1 MTELDI
7 IDTSWI
13 DEFEKEEEE
22 YLNYYN
28 ENITYLNICYIY
40 INIES
45 EIYKIKEEKFNLSK
59 DNCLQKNELIKLI
72 KDNIVLDNNK
82 YSLLLLLKYNILL
95 VPNEL
100 KSFLKNKNINNSNY
114 LTSIVNIED
123 INFEK
128 TITMFHDINSLF
140 IVFYKKP
147 NLIAI
152 KNLNTNLISNTNTNN
167 NNNNKTKKV
176 FLNKLLISKSKKL
189 NKTIKKTT

>member
-1 MTELDI
+1 MSESESELNNLDI
-7 IDTSWI
+7 IDTTWI
-13 DEFEKEEEE
+13 DEFEKEEKD

-40 INIES
+40 VNIDS
-45 EIYKIKEEKFNLSK
+45 EIYKIKEEKITLSK
-59 DNCLQKNELIKLI
+59 ENCLQKNELIGLI
-72 KDNIVLDNNK
+72 KNNIILNGSK

-95 VPNEL
+95 VPTEL
-100 KSFLKNKNINNSNY
+100 KTFLKNKNLTNSNNY

-123 INFEK
+123 IVFEK

-147 NLIAI
+147 HLNCNL
-152 KNLNTNLISNTNTNN
+152 LDSSNFNN
-167 NNNNKTKKV
+167 ATKKV
-176 FLNKLLISKSKKL
+176 FLNSKSKKL

>member
-45 EIYKIKEEKFNLSK
+45 EIYKIKEEKFSLSK
-59 DNCLQKNELIKLI
+59 ENCLQRNELIKLI

-95 VPNEL
+95 VPSEL
-100 KSFLKNKNINNSNY
+100 KSFLKNKNNTNY

-123 INFEK
+123 IIFQK

-147 NLIAI
+147 HLITI
-152 KNLNTNLISNTNTNN
+152 KNSNTNLLNN
-167 NNNNKTKKV
+167 NNITKKV
-176 FLNKLLISKSKKL
+176 FFNSKSKKL
-189 NKTIKKTT
+189 NKTFKKTT